1 MIKPLLIEIGVEELP
16 AIPFLKELPN
26 IEKLWLTIL
35 EKNAL
40 GCEFKFYYTPRRLVL
55 WHTAFPTSQEPRE
68 EEFFG
73 APLSVALKEGQ
84 PTQAALG
91 FAKKCGVDFSEVS
104 QTHKDGKEILYY
116 RKTIAGQESKDLLK
130 EMIESF
136 LKGLNFGKSMRWG
149 FLEEHFIRPIR
160 WIGCMLGDEHIPF
173 SLFGVESTPF
183 SYPHRTISYE
193 PFAYMFA
200 GDYFDRLAARGVVL
214 YPSKRETIIL
224 DAFKAIEAKENIHI
238 EIDPA
243 LLAEIVAITEYP
255 TALVGT
261 FDQEFLRL
269 PPEVIITSM
278 KENQRYFPVF
288 KEGKLSNHFIVV
300 SNAISDD
307 YDLIVKGNEK
317 VLRAR
322 LSDALFFLDNDLK
335 NGLHYEGLKDITY
348 LDGLGS
354 LLDKEL
360 REKEI
365 ATYLTKKYQETLL
378 AQNSRLNAESLL
390 ALMDKTVLYSKSD
403 LLSEMVYEFT
413 ELQGL
418 MGYYYANA
426 AGEDALLALSLKEQY
441 LPNSEESDLPST
453 LFSSIVALAPKL
465 DSLIAL
471 FSIQKI
477 PTGNKDPYA
486 LRRAVNGIIKIV
498 LQQQLSFD
506 IKHDL
511 GALATNYQYH
521 SFDFELLENFFLER
535 LYQFFDVN
543 PSIIKAVISSGERD
557 IVRLSHKINALAR
570 MVQSEGFKEMFS
582 TFKRVANIIKNLET
596 MEHVTVNEAL
606 FDNAYEKALFDAFKK
621 VDTTVYRSFEENL
634 DALFALKPAID
645 AFFDNVM
652 VNTENIAIK
661 TNRQNLI
668 ASVYNGFK
676 AIADIKEISI

>member
-26 IEKLWLTIL
+26 IETLWLDIL

-40 GCEFKFYYTPRRLVL
+40 ACEFKFYYTPRRLVL
-55 WHTAFPTSQEPRE
+55 WHEAFPTQQNERE

-73 APLSVALKEGQ
+73 APLSVALKDGE
-84 PTQAALG
+84 PTPAALG
-91 FAKKCGVDFSEVS
+91 FAKKCGVDFAQVS
-104 QTHKDGKEILYY
+104 RAQKDGKEVLYY
-116 RKTIAGQESKDLLK
+116 KKTIAGQSSKVLLQS
-130 EMIESF
+130 MIESF
-136 LKGLNFGKSMRWG
+136 IKGLNFGKSMRWG
-149 FLEEHFIRPIR
+149 FLEESFIRPIR
-160 WIGCMLGDEHIPF
+160 WIGCMLGDEHVAF

-200 GDYFDRLAARGVVL
+200 GDYFDRLAERGVVL
-214 YPSKRETIIL
+214 YPTKREEIIL
-224 DAFKAIEAKENIHI
+224 NDFKVIEKQEGVHI
-238 EIDPA
+238 EIDED
-243 LLAEIVAITEYP
+243 LLAEVVAITEYP
-255 TALVGT
+255 KALIGS
-261 FDQEFLRL
+261 FEERFLRL

-288 KEGKLSNHFIVV
+288 KEGKLTNRFIVV

-307 YDLIVKGNEK
+307 YDLIVRGNEK

-335 NGLHYEGLKDITY
+335 KGLHYEGLKDITY

-365 ATYLTKKYQETLL
+365 ATYLTNKYTETLL
-378 AQNSRLNAESLL
+378 AQNNRLNASTLQ
-390 ALMDKTVLYSKSD
+390 ALMEKSVMFSKSD

-426 AGEDALLALSLKEQY
+426 AGEDELFALALKEQY
-441 LPNSEESDLPST
+441 LPNSEESALPST
-453 LFSSIVALAPKL
+453 LFSAIVALAYKL

-471 FSIQKI
+471 FSIDKI

-486 LRRAVNGIIKIV
+486 LRRAVNGIVKIV
-498 LQQQLSFD
+498 LDQGITFD
-506 IKHDL
+506 ISKDL
-511 GALATNYQYH
+511 KALAQSYK
-521 SFDFELLENFFLER
+521 SFDFTVLETFFLER
-535 LYQFFDVN
+535 MYQFFDVN
-543 PSIIKAVISSGERD
+543 PSIITAVISSGERD
-557 IVRLSHKINALAR
+557 IVKLSQKIKALAAI
-570 MVQSEGFKEMFS
+570 VQDDGFKEMFS
-582 TFKRVANIIKNLET
+582 TFKRVANIIKN
-596 MEHVTVNEAL
+596 MEVNAQISVDEKL
-606 FDNAYEKALFDAFKK
+606 FDNSYEKDLYSAFK
-621 VDTTVYRSFEENL
+621 TTITKHYDSFEENL
-634 DALFALKPAID
+634 DALFALKPQID

-652 VNTENIAIK
+652 VNTEDLSVRA
-661 TNRQNLI
+661 NRQNLI
-668 ASVYNGFK
+668 ASVYNAFK
-676 AIADIKEISI
+676 SIADIKEISI

>member
-26 IEKLWLTIL
+26 IETLWLDIL

-40 GCEFKFYYTPRRLVL
+40 ACEFKFYYTPRRLVL
-55 WHTAFPTSQEPRE
+55 WHEAFPTQQNERE

-73 APLSVALKEGQ
+73 APLSVALKDGE
-84 PTQAALG
+84 PTPAALG
-91 FAKKCGVDFSEVS
+91 FAKKCGVDFAQVS
-104 QTHKDGKEILYY
+104 RAQKDGKEVLYY
-116 RKTIAGQESKDLLK
+116 KKTIAGQSSKVLLQS
-130 EMIESF
+130 MIESIIT
-136 LKGLNFGKSMRWG
+136 GLNFGKSMRWG
-149 FLEEHFIRPIR
+149 FLEESFIRPIR
-160 WIGCMLGDEHIPF
+160 WIGCMLGDEHVSF

-200 GDYFDRLAARGVVL
+200 GDYFDRLAERGVVL
-214 YPSKRETIIL
+214 YPTKREEIIL
-224 DAFKAIEAKENIHI
+224 NDFKAIEKQEGVHI
-238 EIDPA
+238 EIDED
-243 LLAEIVAITEYP
+243 LLAEVVAITEYP
-255 TALVGT
+255 KALIGS
-261 FDQEFLRL
+261 FEERFLRL

-288 KEGKLSNHFIVV
+288 KEGKLTNRFIVV

-307 YDLIVKGNEK
+307 YDLIVRGNEK

-335 NGLHYEGLKDITY
+335 KGLHYEGLKDITY

-365 ATYLTKKYQETLL
+365 ATYLTNKYTETLL
-378 AQNSRLNAESLL
+378 AQNNRLNASTLQ
-390 ALMDKTVLYSKSD
+390 ALMEKSVMFSKSD

-426 AGEDALLALSLKEQY
+426 AGEDELFALALKEQY
-441 LPNSEESDLPST
+441 LPNSEESALPST
-453 LFSSIVALAPKL
+453 LFSGIVALAYKL

-471 FSIQKI
+471 FSIDKI

-486 LRRAVNGIIKIV
+486 LRRAVNGIVKIV
-498 LQQQLSFD
+498 LDQGIAFD
-506 IKHDL
+506 ISRDL
-511 GALATNYQYH
+511 KALAQSYK
-521 SFDFELLENFFLER
+521 SFDFTVLETFFLER
-535 LYQFFDVN
+535 MYQFFDVN
-543 PSIIKAVISSGERD
+543 PSIITAVISSGERD
-557 IVRLSHKINALAR
+557 IVKLSQRIKALAAI
-570 MVQSEGFKEMFS
+570 VQDDGFKEMFS
-582 TFKRVANIIKNLET
+582 TFKRVANIIKN
-596 MEHVTVNEAL
+596 MEVNAQISVDEKL
-606 FDNAYEKALFDAFKK
+606 FDNSYEKDLYSAFK
-621 VDTTVYRSFEENL
+621 TTITKHYDSFEENL
-634 DALFALKPAID
+634 DALFALKPQID

-652 VNTENIAIK
+652 VNTEDLSVRA
-661 TNRQNLI
+661 NRQNLI
-668 ASVYNGFK
+668 ASVYNAFK
-676 AIADIKEISI
+676 SIADIKEISI

>member
-26 IEKLWLTIL
+26 IETLWLDIL

-40 GCEFKFYYTPRRLVL
+40 ACEFKFYYTPRRLVL
-55 WHTAFPTSQEPRE
+55 WHEAFPTQQNERE

-73 APLSVALKEGQ
+73 APLSVALKDGE
-84 PTQAALG
+84 PTPAALG
-91 FAKKCGVDFSEVS
+91 FAKKCGVDFAQVS
-104 QTHKDGKEILYY
+104 RAQKDGKEVLYY
-116 RKTIAGQESKDLLK
+116 KKTIAGQSSKVLLQS
-130 EMIESF
+130 MIESF
-136 LKGLNFGKSMRWG
+136 IKGLNFGKSMRWG
-149 FLEEHFIRPIR
+149 FLEESFIRPIR
-160 WIGCMLGDEHIPF
+160 WIGCMLGDEHVPF

-200 GDYFDRLAARGVVL
+200 GDYFDRLAERGVVL
-214 YPSKRETIIL
+214 YPSKREEIIL
-224 DAFKAIEAKENIHI
+224 NDFKAIEKQEGVHI
-238 EIDPA
+238 EIDED
-243 LLAEIVAITEYP
+243 LLAEVVAITEYP
-255 TALVGT
+255 KALIGS
-261 FDQEFLRL
+261 FEERFLRL

-288 KEGKLSNHFIVV
+288 KEGKLTNRFIVV

-335 NGLHYEGLKDITY
+335 KGLHYEGLKDITY

-360 REKEI
+360 REKVI
-365 ATYLTKKYQETLL
+365 ATYLTSKYQPTLL
-378 AQNSRLNAESLL
+378 AQNARLNASSLQ
-390 ALMDKTVLYSKSD
+390 ALMDKSVMYSKSD

-426 AGEDALLALSLKEQY
+426 AGEDELFALALKEQY
-441 LPNSEESDLPST
+441 LPNSEESALPST
-453 LFSSIVALAPKL
+453 LFSAIPALAYKL

-471 FSIQKI
+471 FSIDKI

-486 LRRAVNGIIKIV
+486 LRRAVNGIVKIV
-498 LQQQLSFD
+498 LDQGIAFD
-506 IKHDL
+506 ISKDL
-511 GALATNYQYH
+511 KALAQSYKA
-521 SFDFELLENFFLER
+521 FDFTVLETFFLER
-535 LYQFFDVN
+535 MYQFFDVN
-543 PSIIKAVISSGERD
+543 PSIITAVISSGERD
-557 IVRLSHKINALAR
+557 IVKLSQKIKALSTI
-570 MVQSEGFKEMFS
+570 VQDDGFKEMFS
-582 TFKRVANIIKNLET
+582 TFKRVANIIKN
-596 MEHVTVNEAL
+596 MEVNAQIAVDEKL
-606 FDNAYEKALFDAFKK
+606 FDNSYEKELYAAFKS
-621 VDTTVYRSFEENL
+621 VTTKTYDSFEENL
-634 DALFALKPAID
+634 DALFALKPHID

-652 VNTENIAIK
+652 VNTEDLNVRA
-661 TNRQNLI
+661 NRQNLI
-668 ASVYNGFK
+668 ASIYNAFK
-676 AIADIKEISI
+676 SIADIKEISI

>member
-26 IEKLWLTIL
+26 IETLWLDIL

-40 GCEFKFYYTPRRLVL
+40 ACEFKFYYTPRRLVL
-55 WHTAFPTSQEPRE
+55 WHEAFPTQQNERE

-73 APLSVALKEGQ
+73 APLSVALKDGE
-84 PTQAALG
+84 PTPAALG
-91 FAKKCGVDFSEVS
+91 FAKKCGVDFAQVS
-104 QTHKDGKEILYY
+104 RAQKDGKEVLYY
-116 RKTIAGQESKDLLK
+116 KKTIAGQSSKVLLQS
-130 EMIESF
+130 MIESF
-136 LKGLNFGKSMRWG
+136 IKGLNFGKSMRWG
-149 FLEEHFIRPIR
+149 FLEESFIRPIR
-160 WIGCMLGDEHIPF
+160 WIGCMLGDEHVAF

-200 GDYFDRLAARGVVL
+200 GDYFDRLAERGVVL
-214 YPSKRETIIL
+214 YPTKREEIIL
-224 DAFKAIEAKENIHI
+224 NDFKVIEKQEGVHI
-238 EIDPA
+238 EIDED
-243 LLAEIVAITEYP
+243 LLAEVVAITEYP
-255 TALVGT
+255 KALIGS
-261 FDQEFLRL
+261 FEERFLRL

-288 KEGKLSNHFIVV
+288 KEGKLTNRFIVV

-307 YDLIVKGNEK
+307 YDLIVRGNEK

-335 NGLHYEGLKDITY
+335 KGLHYEGLKDITY

-365 ATYLTKKYQETLL
+365 ATYLTNKYTETLL
-378 AQNSRLNAESLL
+378 AQNNRLNASTLQ
-390 ALMDKTVLYSKSD
+390 ALMEKSVMFSKSD

-426 AGEDALLALSLKEQY
+426 AGEDELFALALKEQY
-441 LPNSEESDLPST
+441 LPNSEESALPST
-453 LFSSIVALAPKL
+453 LFSAIVALAYKL

-471 FSIQKI
+471 FSIDKI

-486 LRRAVNGIIKIV
+486 LRRAVNGIVKIV
-498 LQQQLSFD
+498 LDQGIAFD
-506 IKHDL
+506 ISKDL
-511 GALATNYQYH
+511 KALAQSYK
-521 SFDFELLENFFLER
+521 SFDFTVLETFFLER
-535 LYQFFDVN
+535 MYQFFDVN
-543 PSIIKAVISSGERD
+543 PSIITAVISSGERD
-557 IVRLSHKINALAR
+557 IVKLSQKIKALAAI
-570 MVQSEGFKEMFS
+570 VQDDGFKEMFS
-582 TFKRVANIIKNLET
+582 TFKRVANIIKN
-596 MEHVTVNEAL
+596 MEVNAQISVDEKL
-606 FDNAYEKALFDAFKK
+606 FDNSYEKDLYSAFK
-621 VDTTVYRSFEENL
+621 TTITKHYDSFEENL
-634 DALFALKPAID
+634 DALFALKPQID

-652 VNTENIAIK
+652 VNTEDLSVRA
-661 TNRQNLI
+661 NRQNLI
-668 ASVYNGFK
+668 ASVYNAFK
-676 AIADIKEISI
+676 SIADIKEISI

>member
-26 IEKLWLTIL
+26 IETLWLDIL

-40 GCEFKFYYTPRRLVL
+40 ACEFKFYYTPRRLVL
-55 WHTAFPTSQEPRE
+55 WHEAFPTQQNERE

-73 APLSVALKEGQ
+73 APLSVALKDGE
-84 PTQAALG
+84 PTPAALG
-91 FAKKCGVDFSEVS
+91 FAKKCGVDFAQVS
-104 QTHKDGKEILYY
+104 RAQKDGKEVLYY
-116 RKTIAGQESKDLLK
+116 KKTIAGQSSKVLLQS
-130 EMIESF
+130 MIESF
-136 LKGLNFGKSMRWG
+136 IKGLNFGKSMRWG
-149 FLEEHFIRPIR
+149 FLEESFIRPIR
-160 WIGCMLGDEHIPF
+160 WIGCMLGDEHVAF

-200 GDYFDRLAARGVVL
+200 GDYFDRLAERGVVL
-214 YPSKRETIIL
+214 YPTKREEIIL
-224 DAFKAIEAKENIHI
+224 NDFKVIEKQEGVHI
-238 EIDPA
+238 EIDED
-243 LLAEIVAITEYP
+243 LLAEVVAITEYP
-255 TALVGT
+255 KALIGS
-261 FDQEFLRL
+261 FEERFLRL

-288 KEGKLSNHFIVV
+288 KEGKLTNRFIVV

-307 YDLIVKGNEK
+307 YDLIVRGNEK

-335 NGLHYEGLKDITY
+335 KGLHYEGLKDITY

-365 ATYLTKKYQETLL
+365 ATYLTNKYTETLL
-378 AQNSRLNAESLL
+378 AQNNRLNASTLQ
-390 ALMDKTVLYSKSD
+390 ALMEKSVMFSKSD

-426 AGEDALLALSLKEQY
+426 AGEDELFALALKEQY
-441 LPNSEESDLPST
+441 LPNSEESALPST
-453 LFSSIVALAPKL
+453 LFSAIVALAYKL

-471 FSIQKI
+471 FSIDKI

-486 LRRAVNGIIKIV
+486 LRRAVNGIVKIV
-498 LQQQLSFD
+498 LDQGIAFD
-506 IKHDL
+506 ISKDL
-511 GALATNYQYH
+511 KALAQSYKA
-521 SFDFELLENFFLER
+521 FDFTILETFFLER
-535 LYQFFDVN
+535 MYQFFDVN
-543 PSIIKAVISSGERD
+543 PSIITAVISSGERD
-557 IVRLSHKINALAR
+557 IIKLSQKIKALAAI
-570 MVQSEGFKEMFS
+570 VQDDGFKEMFS
-582 TFKRVANIIKNLET
+582 TFKRVANIIKN
-596 MEHVTVNEAL
+596 MEVNAQISVDEKL
-606 FDNAYEKALFDAFKK
+606 FDNSYEKDLYSAFK
-621 VDTTVYRSFEENL
+621 TTITKHYDSFEENL
-634 DALFALKPAID
+634 DALFALKPQID

-652 VNTENIAIK
+652 VNTEDLSVRA
-661 TNRQNLI
+661 NRQNLI
-668 ASVYNGFK
+668 ASVYNAFK
-676 AIADIKEISI
+676 SIADIKEISI

>member
-26 IEKLWLTIL
+26 IETLWLDIL

-40 GCEFKFYYTPRRLVL
+40 ACEFKFYYTPRRLVL
-55 WHTAFPTSQEPRE
+55 WHEAFPTQQNERE

-73 APLSVALKEGQ
+73 APLSVALKDGE
-84 PTQAALG
+84 PTPAALG
-91 FAKKCGVDFSEVS
+91 FAKKCGVDFAQVS
-104 QTHKDGKEILYY
+104 RAQKDGKEVLYY
-116 RKTIAGQESKDLLK
+116 KKTIAGQSSKVLLQS
-130 EMIESF
+130 MIESF
-136 LKGLNFGKSMRWG
+136 IKGLNFGKSMRWG
-149 FLEEHFIRPIR
+149 FLEESFIRPIR
-160 WIGCMLGDEHIPF
+160 WIGCMLGDEHVSF

-200 GDYFDRLAARGVVL
+200 GDYFDRLAERGVVL
-214 YPSKRETIIL
+214 YPTKREEIIL
-224 DAFKAIEAKENIHI
+224 NDFKVIEKQEGVHI
-238 EIDPA
+238 EIDED
-243 LLAEIVAITEYP
+243 LLAEVVAITEYP
-255 TALVGT
+255 KALIGS
-261 FDQEFLRL
+261 FEERFLRL

-288 KEGKLSNHFIVV
+288 KEGKLTNRFIVV

-307 YDLIVKGNEK
+307 YDLIVRGNEK

-335 NGLHYEGLKDITY
+335 KGLHYEGLKDITY

-365 ATYLTKKYQETLL
+365 ATYLTNKYTETLL
-378 AQNSRLNAESLL
+378 AQNNRLNASTLQ
-390 ALMDKTVLYSKSD
+390 ALMEKSVMFSKSD

-426 AGEDALLALSLKEQY
+426 AGEDELFALALKEQY
-441 LPNSEESDLPST
+441 LPNSEESALPST
-453 LFSSIVALAPKL
+453 LFSAIVALAYKL

-471 FSIQKI
+471 FSIDKI

-486 LRRAVNGIIKIV
+486 LRRAVNGIVKIV
-498 LQQQLSFD
+498 LDQGIAFD
-506 IKHDL
+506 ISKDL
-511 GALATNYQYH
+511 KALAQSYKA
-521 SFDFELLENFFLER
+521 FDFTVLETFFLER
-535 LYQFFDVN
+535 MYQFFDVN
-543 PSIIKAVISSGERD
+543 PSIITAVISSGERD
-557 IVRLSHKINALAR
+557 IVKLSQKIKALATI
-570 MVQSEGFKEMFS
+570 VQDDGFKEMFS
-582 TFKRVANIIKNLET
+582 TFKRVANIIKN
-596 MEHVTVNEAL
+596 MEVNAQISVDEKL
-606 FDNAYEKALFDAFKK
+606 FDNSYEKDLYSAFK
-621 VDTTVYRSFEENL
+621 TTITKHYDSFEENL
-634 DALFALKPAID
+634 DALFALKPQID

-652 VNTENIAIK
+652 VNTEDLSVRA
-661 TNRQNLI
+661 NRQNLI
-668 ASVYNGFK
+668 ASVYNAFK
-676 AIADIKEISI
+676 SIADIKEISI

>member
-26 IEKLWLTIL
+26 IETLWLDIL

-40 GCEFKFYYTPRRLVL
+40 ACEFKFYYTPRRLVL
-55 WHTAFPTSQEPRE
+55 WHEAFPTQQNERE

-73 APLSVALKEGQ
+73 APLSVALKDGE
-84 PTQAALG
+84 PTPAALG
-91 FAKKCGVDFSEVS
+91 FAKKCGVDFAQVS
-104 QTHKDGKEILYY
+104 RAQKDGKEVLYY
-116 RKTIAGQESKDLLK
+116 KKTIAGQSSKVLLQS
-130 EMIESF
+130 MIESF
-136 LKGLNFGKSMRWG
+136 IKGLNFGKSMRWG
-149 FLEEHFIRPIR
+149 FLEESFIRPIR
-160 WIGCMLGDEHIPF
+160 WIGCMLGDEHVSF

-200 GDYFDRLAARGVVL
+200 GDYFDRLAERGVVL
-214 YPSKRETIIL
+214 YPTKREEIIL
-224 DAFKAIEAKENIHI
+224 NDFKAIEKQEGVHI
-238 EIDPA
+238 EIDED
-243 LLAEIVAITEYP
+243 LLAEVVAITEYP
-255 TALVGT
+255 KALIGS
-261 FDQEFLRL
+261 FEERFLRL

-288 KEGKLSNHFIVV
+288 KEGKLTNRFIVV

-307 YDLIVKGNEK
+307 YDLIVRGNEK

-335 NGLHYEGLKDITY
+335 KGLHYEGLKDITY

-365 ATYLTKKYQETLL
+365 ATYLTNKYTETLL
-378 AQNSRLNAESLL
+378 AQNNRLNASTLQ
-390 ALMDKTVLYSKSD
+390 ALMEKSVMFSKSD

-426 AGEDALLALSLKEQY
+426 AGEDELFALALKEQY
-441 LPNSEESDLPST
+441 LPNSEESALPST
-453 LFSSIVALAPKL
+453 LFSGIVALAYKL

-471 FSIQKI
+471 FSIDKI

-486 LRRAVNGIIKIV
+486 LRRAVNGIVKIV
-498 LQQQLSFD
+498 LDQGIAFD
-506 IKHDL
+506 ISKDL
-511 GALATNYQYH
+511 KALAQSYK
-521 SFDFELLENFFLER
+521 SFDFTVLETFFLER
-535 LYQFFDVN
+535 MYQFFDVN
-543 PSIIKAVISSGERD
+543 PSIITAVISSGERD
-557 IVRLSHKINALAR
+557 IVKLSQKIKALAAI
-570 MVQSEGFKEMFS
+570 VQDDGFKEMFS
-582 TFKRVANIIKNLET
+582 TFKRVANIIKN
-596 MEHVTVNEAL
+596 MEVNAQISVDEKL
-606 FDNAYEKALFDAFKK
+606 FDNSYEKDLYSAFK
-621 VDTTVYRSFEENL
+621 TTITKHYDSFEENL
-634 DALFALKPAID
+634 DALFALKPQID

-652 VNTENIAIK
+652 VNTEDLSVRV
-661 TNRQNLI
+661 NRQNLI
-668 ASVYNGFK
+668 ASVYNAFK
-676 AIADIKEISI
+676 SIADIKEISI

>member
-26 IEKLWLTIL
+26 IETLWLDIL

-40 GCEFKFYYTPRRLVL
+40 ACEFKFYYTPRRLVL
-55 WHTAFPTSQEPRE
+55 WHEAFPTQQNERE

-73 APLSVALKEGQ
+73 APLSVALKDGE
-84 PTQAALG
+84 PTPAALG
-91 FAKKCGVDFSEVS
+91 FAKKCGVDFAQVS
-104 QTHKDGKEILYY
+104 RAQKDGKEVLYY
-116 RKTIAGQESKDLLK
+116 KKTIAGQSSKVLLQS
-130 EMIESF
+130 MIESF
-136 LKGLNFGKSMRWG
+136 IKGLNFGKSMRWG
-149 FLEEHFIRPIR
+149 FLEESFIRPIR
-160 WIGCMLGDEHIPF
+160 WIGCMLGDEHVSF

-200 GDYFDRLAARGVVL
+200 GDYFDRLAERGVVL
-214 YPSKRETIIL
+214 YPTKREEIIL
-224 DAFKAIEAKENIHI
+224 NDFKAIEKQEGVHI
-238 EIDPA
+238 EIDED
-243 LLAEIVAITEYP
+243 LLAEVVAITEYP
-255 TALVGT
+255 KALIGS
-261 FDQEFLRL
+261 FEERFLRL

-288 KEGKLSNHFIVV
+288 KEGKLTNRFIVV

-307 YDLIVKGNEK
+307 YDLIVRGNEK

-335 NGLHYEGLKDITY
+335 KGLHYEGLKDITY

-365 ATYLTKKYQETLL
+365 ATYLTNKYTETLL
-378 AQNSRLNAESLL
+378 AQNNRLNASTLQ
-390 ALMDKTVLYSKSD
+390 ALMEKSVMFSKSD

-426 AGEDALLALSLKEQY
+426 AGEDELFALALKEQY
-441 LPNSEESDLPST
+441 LPNSEESALPST
-453 LFSSIVALAPKL
+453 LFSGIVALAYKL

-471 FSIQKI
+471 FSIDKI

-486 LRRAVNGIIKIV
+486 LRRAVNGIVKIV
-498 LQQQLSFD
+498 LDQGIAFD
-506 IKHDL
+506 ISKDL
-511 GALATNYQYH
+511 KALAQSYK
-521 SFDFELLENFFLER
+521 SFDFTVLETFFLER
-535 LYQFFDVN
+535 MYQFFDVN
-543 PSIIKAVISSGERD
+543 PSIITAVISSGERD
-557 IVRLSHKINALAR
+557 IVKLSQKIKALAAI
-570 MVQSEGFKEMFS
+570 VQDDGFKEMFS
-582 TFKRVANIIKNLET
+582 TFKRVANIIKN
-596 MEHVTVNEAL
+596 MEVNAQISVDEKL
-606 FDNAYEKALFDAFKK
+606 FDNSYEKDLYSAFK
-621 VDTTVYRSFEENL
+621 TTITKHYDSFEENL
-634 DALFALKPAID
+634 DALFALKPQID

-652 VNTENIAIK
+652 VNTEDLSVRA
-661 TNRQNLI
+661 NRQNLI
-668 ASVYNGFK
+668 ASVYNAFK
-676 AIADIKEISI
+676 SIADIKEISI

>member
-26 IEKLWLTIL
+26 IETLWLDIL

-40 GCEFKFYYTPRRLVL
+40 ACEFKFYYTPRRLVL
-55 WHTAFPTSQEPRE
+55 WHEAFPTQQNERE

-73 APLSVALKEGQ
+73 APLSVALKDGE
-84 PTQAALG
+84 PTPAALG
-91 FAKKCGVDFSEVS
+91 FAKKCGVDFAQVS
-104 QTHKDGKEILYY
+104 RAQKDGKEVLYY
-116 RKTIAGQESKDLLK
+116 KKTIAGQSSKVLLQS
-130 EMIESF
+130 MIESF
-136 LKGLNFGKSMRWG
+136 IKGLNFGKSMRWG
-149 FLEEHFIRPIR
+149 FLEESFIRPIR
-160 WIGCMLGDEHIPF
+160 WIGCMLGDEHVAF

-200 GDYFDRLAARGVVL
+200 GDYFDRLAERGVVL
-214 YPSKRETIIL
+214 YPTKREEIIL
-224 DAFKAIEAKENIHI
+224 NDFKVIEKQEGVYI
-238 EIDPA
+238 EIDED
-243 LLAEIVAITEYP
+243 LLAEVVAITEYP
-255 TALVGT
+255 KALIGS
-261 FDQEFLRL
+261 FEERFLRL

-288 KEGKLSNHFIVV
+288 KEGKLTNRFIVV

-307 YDLIVKGNEK
+307 YDLIVRGNEK

-335 NGLHYEGLKDITY
+335 KGLHYEGLKDITY

-365 ATYLTKKYQETLL
+365 ATYLTNKYTETLL
-378 AQNSRLNAESLL
+378 AQNNRLNASTLQ
-390 ALMDKTVLYSKSD
+390 ALMEKSVMFSKSD

-426 AGEDALLALSLKEQY
+426 AGEDELFALALKEQY
-441 LPNSEESDLPST
+441 LPNSEESALPST
-453 LFSSIVALAPKL
+453 LFSAIVALAYKL

-471 FSIQKI
+471 FSIDKI

-486 LRRAVNGIIKIV
+486 LRRAVNGIVKIV
-498 LQQQLSFD
+498 LDQGIAFD
-506 IKHDL
+506 ISKDL
-511 GALATNYQYH
+511 KALAQSYKA
-521 SFDFELLENFFLER
+521 FDFTVLETFFLER
-535 LYQFFDVN
+535 MYQFFDVN
-543 PSIIKAVISSGERD
+543 PSIITAVISSGERD
-557 IVRLSHKINALAR
+557 IVKLSQKIKALAAI
-570 MVQSEGFKEMFS
+570 VQDDGFKEMFS
-582 TFKRVANIIKNLET
+582 TFKRVANIIKN
-596 MEHVTVNEAL
+596 MEVNAQISVDEKL
-606 FDNAYEKALFDAFKK
+606 FDNSYEKDLYSAFK
-621 VDTTVYRSFEENL
+621 TTITKHYDSFEENL
-634 DALFALKPAID
+634 DALFALKPQID

-652 VNTENIAIK
+652 VNTEDLSVRA
-661 TNRQNLI
+661 NRQNLI
-668 ASVYNGFK
+668 ASVYNAFK
-676 AIADIKEISI
+676 SIADIKEISI

>member
-26 IEKLWLTIL
+26 IETLWLDIL

-40 GCEFKFYYTPRRLVL
+40 ACEFKFYYTPRRLVL
-55 WHTAFPTSQEPRE
+55 WHEAFPTQQNERE

-73 APLSVALKEGQ
+73 APLSVALKDGE
-84 PTQAALG
+84 PTPAALG
-91 FAKKCGVDFSEVS
+91 FAKKCGVDFAQVS
-104 QTHKDGKEILYY
+104 RAQKDGKEVLYY
-116 RKTIAGQESKDLLK
+116 KKTIAGQSSKVLLQS
-130 EMIESF
+130 MIESF
-136 LKGLNFGKSMRWG
+136 IKGLNFGKSMRWG
-149 FLEEHFIRPIR
+149 FLEESFIRPIR
-160 WIGCMLGDEHIPF
+160 WIGCMLGDEHVAF

-200 GDYFDRLAARGVVL
+200 GDYFDRLAERGVVL
-214 YPSKRETIIL
+214 YPTKREEIIL
-224 DAFKAIEAKENIHI
+224 NDFKAIEKQESVHI
-238 EIDPA
+238 EIDED
-243 LLAEIVAITEYP
+243 LLAEVVAITEYP
-255 TALVGT
+255 KALIGS
-261 FDQEFLRL
+261 FEERFLRL

-288 KEGKLSNHFIVV
+288 KEGKLTNRFIVV

-307 YDLIVKGNEK
+307 YDLIVRGNEK

-335 NGLHYEGLKDITY
+335 KGLHYEGLKDITY

-365 ATYLTKKYQETLL
+365 ATYLTNKYTETLL
-378 AQNSRLNAESLL
+378 AQNNRLNASTLQ
-390 ALMDKTVLYSKSD
+390 ALMEKSVMFSKSD

-426 AGEDALLALSLKEQY
+426 AGEDELFALALKEQY
-441 LPNSEESDLPST
+441 LPNSEESALPST
-453 LFSSIVALAPKL
+453 LFSAIVALAYKL

-471 FSIQKI
+471 FSIDKI

-486 LRRAVNGIIKIV
+486 LRRAVNGIVKIV
-498 LQQQLSFD
+498 LDQGIAFD
-506 IKHDL
+506 ISKDL
-511 GALATNYQYH
+511 KALAQSYKA
-521 SFDFELLENFFLER
+521 FDFTVLETFFLER
-535 LYQFFDVN
+535 MYQFFDVN
-543 PSIIKAVISSGERD
+543 PSIITAVISSGERD
-557 IVRLSHKINALAR
+557 IVKLSQKIKALAAI
-570 MVQSEGFKEMFS
+570 VQDDGFKEMFS
-582 TFKRVANIIKNLET
+582 TFKRVANIIKN
-596 MEHVTVNEAL
+596 MEVNAQISVDEKL
-606 FDNAYEKALFDAFKK
+606 FDNSYEKDLYSAFK
-621 VDTTVYRSFEENL
+621 TTITKHYDSFEENL
-634 DALFALKPAID
+634 DALFALKPQID

-652 VNTENIAIK
+652 VNTEDLSVRA
-661 TNRQNLI
+661 NRQNLI
-668 ASVYNGFK
+668 ASVYNAFK
-676 AIADIKEISI
+676 SIADIKEISI

>member
-26 IEKLWLTIL
+26 IETLWLDIL

-40 GCEFKFYYTPRRLVL
+40 ACEFKFYYTPRRLVL
-55 WHTAFPTSQEPRE
+55 WHEAFPTQQNERE

-73 APLSVALKEGQ
+73 APLSVALKDGE
-84 PTQAALG
+84 PTPAALG
-91 FAKKCGVDFSEVS
+91 FAKKCGVDFAQVS
-104 QTHKDGKEILYY
+104 RAQKDGKEVLYY
-116 RKTIAGQESKDLLK
+116 KKTIAGQSSKVLLQL
-130 EMIESF
+130 MIESF
-136 LKGLNFGKSMRWG
+136 IKGLNFGKSMRWG
-149 FLEEHFIRPIR
+149 FLEESFIRPIR
-160 WIGCMLGDEHIPF
+160 WIGCMLGDEHVAF

-200 GDYFDRLAARGVVL
+200 GDYFDRLAERGVVL
-214 YPSKRETIIL
+214 YPTKREEIIL
-224 DAFKAIEAKENIHI
+224 NDFKVIEKQEGVHI
-238 EIDPA
+238 EIDED
-243 LLAEIVAITEYP
+243 LLAEVIAITEYP
-255 TALVGT
+255 KALIGS
-261 FDQEFLRL
+261 FEERFLRL

-288 KEGKLSNHFIVV
+288 KEGKLTNRFIVV

-307 YDLIVKGNEK
+307 YDLIVRGNEK

-335 NGLHYEGLKDITY
+335 KGLHYEGLKDITY

-365 ATYLTKKYQETLL
+365 ATYLTNKYTETLL
-378 AQNSRLNAESLL
+378 AQNNRLNASTLQ
-390 ALMDKTVLYSKSD
+390 ALMEKSVMFSKSD

-426 AGEDALLALSLKEQY
+426 AGEDELFALALKEQY
-441 LPNSEESDLPST
+441 LPNSEESALPST
-453 LFSSIVALAPKL
+453 LFSAIVALAYKL

-471 FSIQKI
+471 FSIDKI

-486 LRRAVNGIIKIV
+486 LRRAVNGIVKIV
-498 LQQQLSFD
+498 LDQGIAFD
-506 IKHDL
+506 ISKDL
-511 GALATNYQYH
+511 KALAQSYKA
-521 SFDFELLENFFLER
+521 FDFTVLETFFLER
-535 LYQFFDVN
+535 MYQFFDVN
-543 PSIIKAVISSGERD
+543 PSIITAVISSGERD
-557 IVRLSHKINALAR
+557 IVKLSQKIKALAAI
-570 MVQSEGFKEMFS
+570 VQDDGFKEMFS
-582 TFKRVANIIKNLET
+582 TFKRVANIIKN
-596 MEHVTVNEAL
+596 MEVNAQISVDEKL
-606 FDNAYEKALFDAFKK
+606 FDNSYEKDLYSAFK
-621 VDTTVYRSFEENL
+621 TTITKHYDSFEENL
-634 DALFALKPAID
+634 DALFALKPQID

-652 VNTENIAIK
+652 VNTEDLSVRA
-661 TNRQNLI
+661 NRQNLI
-668 ASVYNGFK
+668 ASVYNAFK
-676 AIADIKEISI
+676 SIADIKEISI

>member
-26 IEKLWLTIL
+26 IETLWLDIL

-40 GCEFKFYYTPRRLVL
+40 ACEFKFYYTPRRLVL
-55 WHTAFPTSQEPRE
+55 WHEAFPTQQNERE

-73 APLSVALKEGQ
+73 APLSVALKDGE
-84 PTQAALG
+84 PTPAALG
-91 FAKKCGVDFSEVS
+91 FAKKCGVDFAQVS
-104 QTHKDGKEILYY
+104 RAQKDGKEVLYY
-116 RKTIAGQESKDLLK
+116 KKTIAGQSSKVLLQS
-130 EMIESF
+130 MIESF
-136 LKGLNFGKSMRWG
+136 IKGLNFGKSMRWG
-149 FLEEHFIRPIR
+149 FLEESFIRPIR
-160 WIGCMLGDEHIPF
+160 WIGCMLGDEHVAF

-200 GDYFDRLAARGVVL
+200 GDYFDRLAERGVVL
-214 YPSKRETIIL
+214 YPTKREEIIL
-224 DAFKAIEAKENIHI
+224 NDFKVIEKQEGVHI
-238 EIDPA
+238 EIDED
-243 LLAEIVAITEYP
+243 LLAEVVAITEYP
-255 TALVGT
+255 KALIGS
-261 FDQEFLRL
+261 FEERFLRL

-288 KEGKLSNHFIVV
+288 KEGKLTNRFIVV

-307 YDLIVKGNEK
+307 YDLIVRGNEK

-335 NGLHYEGLKDITY
+335 KGLHYEGLKDITY

-365 ATYLTKKYQETLL
+365 ATYLTNKYTETLL
-378 AQNSRLNAESLL
+378 AQNNRLNASTLQ
-390 ALMDKTVLYSKSD
+390 ALMEKSVMFSKSD

-426 AGEDALLALSLKEQY
+426 AGEDELFALALKEQY
-441 LPNSEESDLPST
+441 LPNSEESALPST
-453 LFSSIVALAPKL
+453 LFSAIVALAYKL

-471 FSIQKI
+471 FSIDKI

-486 LRRAVNGIIKIV
+486 LRRAVNGIVKIV
-498 LQQQLSFD
+498 LDQGIAFD
-506 IKHDL
+506 ISKDL
-511 GALATNYQYH
+511 KALAQSYKA
-521 SFDFELLENFFLER
+521 FDFTVLETFFLER
-535 LYQFFDVN
+535 MYQFFDVN
-543 PSIIKAVISSGERD
+543 PSIITAVISSGERD
-557 IVRLSHKINALAR
+557 IVKLSQKIKALAAI
-570 MVQSEGFKEMFS
+570 VQDDGFKEMFS
-582 TFKRVANIIKNLET
+582 TFKRVANIIKN
-596 MEHVTVNEAL
+596 MEVNAQISVDEKL
-606 FDNAYEKALFDAFKK
+606 FDNSYEKDLYSAFK
-621 VDTTVYRSFEENL
+621 TTITKHYDSFEENL
-634 DALFALKPAID
+634 DALFALKPQID

-652 VNTENIAIK
+652 VNTEDLNVRA
-661 TNRQNLI
+661 NRQNLI
-668 ASVYNGFK
+668 ASVYNAFK
-676 AIADIKEISI
+676 SIADIKEISI

>member
-26 IEKLWLTIL
+26 IETLWLDIL

-40 GCEFKFYYTPRRLVL
+40 ACEFKFYYTPRRLVL
-55 WHTAFPTSQEPRE
+55 WHEAFPTQQNERE

-73 APLSVALKEGQ
+73 APLSVALKDGE
-84 PTQAALG
+84 PTPAALG
-91 FAKKCGVDFSEVS
+91 FAKKCGVDFAQVS
-104 QTHKDGKEILYY
+104 RAQKDGKEVLYY
-116 RKTIAGQESKDLLK
+116 KKTIAGQSSKVLLQS
-130 EMIESF
+130 MIESF
-136 LKGLNFGKSMRWG
+136 IKGLNFGKSMRWG
-149 FLEEHFIRPIR
+149 FLEESFIRPIR
-160 WIGCMLGDEHIPF
+160 WIGCMLGDEHVAF

-200 GDYFDRLAARGVVL
+200 GDYFDRLAERGVVL
-214 YPSKRETIIL
+214 YPTKREEIIL
-224 DAFKAIEAKENIHI
+224 NDFKVIEKQEGVHI
-238 EIDPA
+238 EIDED
-243 LLAEIVAITEYP
+243 LLAEVVAITEYP
-255 TALVGT
+255 KALIGS
-261 FDQEFLRL
+261 FEERFLRL

-288 KEGKLSNHFIVV
+288 KEGKLTNRFIVV

-307 YDLIVKGNEK
+307 YDLIVRGNEK

-335 NGLHYEGLKDITY
+335 KGLHYEGLKDITY

-365 ATYLTKKYQETLL
+365 ATYLTNKYTETLL
-378 AQNSRLNAESLL
+378 AQNNRLNASTLQ
-390 ALMDKTVLYSKSD
+390 ALMEKSVMFSKSD

-426 AGEDALLALSLKEQY
+426 AGEDELFALALKEQY
-441 LPNSEESDLPST
+441 LPNSEESALPST
-453 LFSSIVALAPKL
+453 LFSAIVALAYKL

-471 FSIQKI
+471 FSIDKI

-486 LRRAVNGIIKIV
+486 LRRAVNGIVKIV
-498 LQQQLSFD
+498 LDQGIAFD
-506 IKHDL
+506 ISKDL
-511 GALATNYQYH
+511 KALAQSYK
-521 SFDFELLENFFLER
+521 SFDFTVLETFFLER
-535 LYQFFDVN
+535 MYQFFDVN
-543 PSIIKAVISSGERD
+543 PSIITAVISSGERD
-557 IVRLSHKINALAR
+557 IVKLSQKIKALAVI
-570 MVQSEGFKEMFS
+570 VQDDGFKEMFS
-582 TFKRVANIIKNLET
+582 TFKRVANIIKN
-596 MEHVTVNEAL
+596 MEVNAQISVDEKL
-606 FDNAYEKALFDAFKK
+606 FDNSYEKDLYSAFK
-621 VDTTVYRSFEENL
+621 TTITKHYDSFEENL
-634 DALFALKPAID
+634 DALFALKPQID

-652 VNTENIAIK
+652 VNTEDLSVRA
-661 TNRQNLI
+661 NRQNLI
-668 ASVYNGFK
+668 ASVYNAFK
-676 AIADIKEISI
+676 SIADIKEISI